1 MMYDVFMMHVSMGL
15 NPQCV
20 NSSQSPIR
28 ISKLSF
34 RKNQYIYL
42 VHWVGEG
49 LDPKGG
55 FFDPAILT
63 HFMASKWLKMAIN
76 VPFVAISRPGG
87 SEMVDQRGS
96 RLDQGRT
103 HLGGCVGTIFGSG
116 MAKGGRHRA
125 FKLAQNGHKW
135 AFCGHRQVWRLQNGG
150 SGRIKVGSR

>member
-1 MMYDVFMMHVSMGL
+1 M
-15 NPQCV
+15 
-20 NSSQSPIR
+20 
-28 ISKLSF
+28 
-34 RKNQYIYL
+34 YL

-116 MAKGGRHRA
+116 MAIGPSNWLKMAINGLFVAIGRSGGSKMVDQGGSRLDQGRTHLGGCVGTIYRVR
-125 FKLAQNGHKW
+125 NGHW
-135 AFCGHRQVWRLQNGG
+135 GAP
-150 SGRIKVGSR
+150 